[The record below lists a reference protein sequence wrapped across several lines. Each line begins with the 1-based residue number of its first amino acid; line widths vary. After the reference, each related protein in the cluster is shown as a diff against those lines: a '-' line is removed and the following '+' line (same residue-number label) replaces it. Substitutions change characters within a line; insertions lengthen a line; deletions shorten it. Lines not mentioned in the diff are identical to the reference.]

1 MRINRYLVF
10 DMNLKVK
17 QDLQEF
23 VLSFELS
30 NDLSNKKF
38 LITGA
43 TGLIG
48 SILVH
53 CLLALKRNISIIA
66 PVRSTMKVKE
76 IFDTEEISFITF
88 IECDIATFNYDMVGV
103 VDYIV
108 HCAAPTSSKYF
119 IEHPVDTFQ
128 IIYKGTEA
136 LLEYAKNKQVNG
148 FVYLSSLEVYG
159 TISDGSIQIT
169 EDVQGYL
176 NPMAVRSCY
185 PMAKRAAENLC
196 CVYAAQYGV
205 NVKIARLTQTTG
217 AGISENDNR
226 IIAQFCRLAAKGENI
241 ILHTKGEAAR
251 PYCYTIDC
259 VSAILYILLKGAAG
273 EAYNVANEGTYVS
286 AKGLAEILREK
297 FNPDIKVLF
306 DLKDNMGYA
315 LETKLRLNVDKLK
328 ALGWTSQHDLMGIL
342 KRMIDFLK

>member
-1 MRINRYLVF
+1 
-10 DMNLKVK
+10 MNLKVK
-17 QDLQEF
+17 QDIQEF
-23 VLSFELS
+23 VDFFALSEEL
-30 NDLSNKKF
+30 NNKNF
-38 LITGA
+38 LITGS

-48 SILVH
+48 SILIH
-53 CLLALKRNISIIA
+53 FLLALKRNISIVA
-66 PVRSTMKVKE
+66 PVRSIMKVKE

-88 IECDIATFNYDMVGV
+88 IECDITTFNYDIIGV

-128 IIYKGTEA
+128 IIYKGTET
-136 LLEYAKNKQVNG
+136 LLGYARNRQIKG
-148 FVYLSSLEVYG
+148 IVYLSSLEVYG
-159 TISDGSIQIT
+159 AVSDDSIQIT
-169 EDVQGYL
+169 EDVQGYID
-176 NPMAVRSCY
+176 PMAVRSSY

-205 NVKIARLTQTTG
+205 NVKVARLTQTTG

-241 ILHTKGEAAR
+241 ILHTRGEAAR

-259 VSAILYILLKGAAG
+259 ISAILYILLKGSAG
-273 EAYNVANEGTYVS
+273 EAYNIANEGTYIS
-286 AKGLAEILREK
+286 AKGLAEILKEK
-297 FNPDIKVLF
+297 FNPSIEVLF

-315 LETKLRLNVDKLK
+315 FETKLNLNVDKLK
-328 ALGWTSQHDLMGIL
+328 ALGWTSRYNLVDIL
-342 KRMIDFLK
+342 TRMVDFLK

>member
-1 MRINRYLVF
+1 
-10 DMNLKVK
+10 MNLKVK
-17 QDLQEF
+17 QDIQEF
-23 VLSFELS
+23 VDFFALSEEL
-30 NDLSNKKF
+30 NNKNF
-38 LITGA
+38 LITGS

-48 SILVH
+48 SILIH
-53 CLLALKRNISIIA
+53 CLLALKRNISIVA
-66 PVRSTMKVKE
+66 PVRSIMKVKE

-88 IECDIATFNYDMVGV
+88 IECDITTFNYDIIGV

-128 IIYKGTEA
+128 IIYKGTET
-136 LLEYAKNKQVNG
+136 LLGYARNRQIKG
-148 FVYLSSLEVYG
+148 IVYLSSLEVYG
-159 TISDGSIQIT
+159 AVSDDSIQIT
-169 EDVQGYL
+169 EDVQGYID
-176 NPMAVRSCY
+176 PMAVRSSY

-205 NVKIARLTQTTG
+205 NVKVARLTQTTG

-241 ILHTKGEAAR
+241 ILHTRGEAAR

-259 VSAILYILLKGAAG
+259 ISAILYILLKGSAG
-273 EAYNVANEGTYVS
+273 EAYNIANEDTYIS
-286 AKGLAEILREK
+286 AKGLAEILKEK
-297 FNPDIKVLF
+297 FNPSIEVLF

-315 LETKLRLNVDKLK
+315 FETKLNLNVDKLK
-328 ALGWTSQHDLMGIL
+328 ALGWTSRYNLVDIL
-342 KRMIDFLK
+342 TRMVDFLK

>member
-1 MRINRYLVF
+1 
-10 DMNLKVK
+10 MNLKVK
-17 QDLQEF
+17 QDIQEF
-23 VLSFELS
+23 VDFFALSEEL
-30 NDLSNKKF
+30 NNKNF
-38 LITGA
+38 LITGS

-48 SILVH
+48 SILIH
-53 CLLALKRNISIIA
+53 CLLALKRNISIVA
-66 PVRSTMKVKE
+66 PVRSIMKVKE

-88 IECDIATFNYDMVGV
+88 IECDITTFNYDIIGV

-128 IIYKGTEA
+128 IIYKGTET
-136 LLEYAKNKQVNG
+136 LLEYARNRQIKG
-148 FVYLSSLEVYG
+148 IVYLSSLEVYG
-159 TISDGSIQIT
+159 AVSDDSIQIT
-169 EDVQGYL
+169 EDVQGYID
-176 NPMAVRSCY
+176 PMAVRSSY

-205 NVKIARLTQTTG
+205 NVKVARLTQTTG

-241 ILHTKGEAAR
+241 ILHTRGEAAR

-259 VSAILYILLKGAAG
+259 ISAILYILLKGSAG
-273 EAYNVANEGTYVS
+273 EAYNIANEGTYIS
-286 AKGLAEILREK
+286 AKGLAEILKEK
-297 FNPDIKVLF
+297 FNPSIEVLF

-315 LETKLRLNVDKLK
+315 FETKLNLNVDKLK
-328 ALGWTSQHDLMGIL
+328 ALGWTSRYNLVDIL
-342 KRMIDFLK
+342 TRMVDFLK

>member
-1 MRINRYLVF
+1 
-10 DMNLKVK
+10 MNLKVK
-17 QDLQEF
+17 QDIQEF
-23 VLSFELS
+23 VDFFALSEEL
-30 NDLSNKKF
+30 NNKNF
-38 LITGA
+38 LITGS

-48 SILVH
+48 SILIH
-53 CLLALKRNISIIA
+53 CLLALKRNISIVA
-66 PVRSTMKVKE
+66 PVRSIMKVKE

-88 IECDIATFNYDMVGV
+88 IECDITTFNYDIIGV

-128 IIYKGTEA
+128 IIYKGTET
-136 LLEYAKNKQVNG
+136 LLGYARNRQIKG
-148 FVYLSSLEVYG
+148 IVYLSSLEVYG
-159 TISDGSIQIT
+159 AVSDDSIQIT
-169 EDVQGYL
+169 EDVQGYID
-176 NPMAVRSCY
+176 PMAVRSSY

-205 NVKIARLTQTTG
+205 NVKVARLTQTTG

-241 ILHTKGEAAR
+241 ILHTRGEAAR

-259 VSAILYILLKGAAG
+259 ISAILYILLKGSAG
-273 EAYNVANEGTYVS
+273 EAYNIANEGTYIS
-286 AKGLAEILREK
+286 AKGLAEILKEK
-297 FNPDIKVLF
+297 FNPSIEVLF

-315 LETKLRLNVDKLK
+315 FETKLNLNVDKLK
-328 ALGWTSQHDLMGIL
+328 ALGWTSRYNLVDIL
-342 KRMIDFLK
+342 TRMVDFLK

>member
-1 MRINRYLVF
+1 
-10 DMNLKVK
+10 MN
-17 QDLQEF
+17 
-23 VLSFELS
+23 
-30 NDLSNKKF
+30 NKNF
-38 LITGA
+38 LITGS

-48 SILVH
+48 SILIH
-53 CLLALKRNISIIA
+53 CLLALKRNISIVA
-66 PVRSTMKVKE
+66 PVRSIMKVKE

-88 IECDIATFNYDMVGV
+88 IECDITTFNYDIIGV

-128 IIYKGTEA
+128 IIYKGTET
-136 LLEYAKNKQVNG
+136 LLGYARNRQIKG
-148 FVYLSSLEVYG
+148 IVYLSSLEVYG
-159 TISDGSIQIT
+159 AVSDDSIQIT
-169 EDVQGYL
+169 EDVQGYID
-176 NPMAVRSCY
+176 PMAVRSSY

-205 NVKIARLTQTTG
+205 NVKVARLTQTTG

-241 ILHTKGEAAR
+241 ILHTRGEAAR

-259 VSAILYILLKGAAG
+259 ISAILYILLKGSAG
-273 EAYNVANEGTYVS
+273 EAYNIANEGTYIS
-286 AKGLAEILREK
+286 AKGLAEILKEK
-297 FNPDIKVLF
+297 FNPSIEVLF

-315 LETKLRLNVDKLK
+315 FETKLNLNVDKLK
-328 ALGWTSQHDLMGIL
+328 ALGWTSRYNLVDIL
-342 KRMIDFLK
+342 TRMVDFLK